1 MAARSARLLLM
12 TTKQSGWRNMLGLI
26 GWIAVVYP
34 AWLAVSEWL
43 GATTPRITAWGQTF
57 LHWFI
62 IPTGILGFLATRL
75 RFRAL
80 AAVALLTTLSL
91 SLTTFFAMRP
101 YPIPSAKPGD
111 EQLTVAFANVYNNN
125 TQTAAIADALVASDA
140 DVIVVAEL
148 TPPVLRAINT
158 LGAKH
163 PFQAGSADPAN
174 EGIALWSRYPITR
187 TENRRAGHAA
197 LLVTLDVHGK
207 SVQLFAVHP
216 FNNGIG
222 IPNSDWERS
231 ADEVARQSD
240 AITGP
245 TIVVGDFNA
254 TLAHPPLRQMQ
265 DNGYREVHS
274 WLGHGLSP
282 SWPTDRGFP
291 PLFRIDHA
299 FVRGAV
305 APLAVKE
312 IPIPGGDHRGF
323 KGTFLL
329 SG

>member
-1 MAARSARLLLM
+1 M
-12 TTKQSGWRNMLGLI
+12 TTKQSGWRTMLSLI
-26 GWIAVVYP
+26 GWMTVTYP
-34 AWLAVSEWL
+34 AWLATSEWL

-62 IPTGILGFLATRL
+62 IPTGILGFLAIRL
-75 RFRAL
+75 RLRAL
-80 AAVALLTTLSL
+80 AVVALLTTLSL
-91 SLTTFFAMRP
+91 SLTTFLAMRP
-101 YPIPSAKPGD
+101 YPIPTAKPGD
-111 EQLTVAFANVYNNN
+111 AQFTVAFANVYNNN
-125 TQTAAIADALVASDA
+125 TQTAAIAEALMASDA
-140 DVIVVAEL
+140 DVIAVAEL
-148 TPPVLRAINT
+148 TPPVFRALNT
-158 LGAKH
+158 LSTSTNH
-163 PFQAGSADPAN
+163 PYQAGSADRAN

-222 IPNSDWERS
+222 IPNSDWEQS

-240 AITGP
+240 AISGP
-245 TIVVGDFNA
+245 TIVFGDFNA
-254 TLAHPPLRQMQ
+254 TLTHPPLRQMQ

-282 SWPTDRGFP
+282 SWPTDRRFP

-299 FVRGAV
+299 FVRGAL

-312 IPIPGGDHRGF
+312 FPIPGGDHRGF
-323 KGTFLL
+323 VATYLL
-329 SG
+329 TG

>member
-1 MAARSARLLLM
+1 M
-12 TTKQSGWRNMLGLI
+12 TTKQSGWRTILGLF
-26 GWIAVVYP
+26 GWMTVVYP
-34 AWLAVSEWL
+34 LWLAVSEWL
-43 GATTPRITAWGQTF
+43 GATTPRITAWGETF

-62 IPTGILGFLATRL
+62 VPTGILGFLATRL

-80 AAVALLTTLSL
+80 AVVALLTTLSL
-91 SLTTFFAMRP
+91 SLTTLFAMRP
-101 YPIPSAKPGD
+101 YPIPTAKPGD

-125 TQTAAIADALVASDA
+125 PLTASIADALVASDA
-140 DVIVVAEL
+140 DVLAVAEL
-148 TPPVLRAINT
+148 TPPVQRAMNT
-158 LGAKH
+158 LTSKNY
-163 PFQAGSADPAN
+163 PYQAGSADRAA
-174 EGIALWSRYPITR
+174 EGIAIWSRYPITR

-231 ADEVARQSD
+231 ADEVARQAD

-245 TIVVGDFNA
+245 TIVFGDFNA
-254 TLAHPPLRQMQ
+254 TLAHPPLRKMQ

-282 SWPTDRGFP
+282 SWPMDRWFP

-312 IPIPGGDHRGF
+312 LPIPGSDHRGF
-323 KGTFLL
+323 VATYLL
-329 SG
+329 TG

>member
-1 MAARSARLLLM
+1 M
-12 TTKQSGWRNMLGLI
+12 TTKQSGWRKMLGLI
-26 GWIAVVYP
+26 GWITVAYP

-62 IPTGILGFLATRL
+62 IPTGILGFLASWVRL
-75 RFRAL
+75 RAL
-80 AAVALLTTLSL
+80 AVVALLTTLSL
-91 SLTTFFAMRP
+91 SLTTFLAMRP
-101 YPIPSAKPGD
+101 YPIPTAKPGD

-125 TQTAAIADALVASDA
+125 TQTAEIADALIASDA
-140 DVIVVAEL
+140 DVIAVAEL
-148 TPPVLRAINT
+148 TPPVMRAINT
-158 LGAKH
+158 LGANYRY
-163 PFQAGSADPAN
+163 QAGSADRAN

-187 TENRRAGHAA
+187 TENRQAGHAA

-216 FNNGIG
+216 YNNGIG

-231 ADEVARQSD
+231 ANEVARQAD

-282 SWPTDRGFP
+282 SWPTDRFFP

-312 IPIPGGDHRGF
+312 MPIAGSDHRGF
-323 KGTFLL
+323 VATFLL
-329 SG
+329 TG

>member
-1 MAARSARLLLM
+1 M
-12 TTKQSGWRNMLGLI
+12 TTKQSGWRNMLSLI
-26 GWIAVVYP
+26 GWMMVVYP
-34 AWLAVSEWL
+34 AWLALSEWF

-62 IPTGILGFLATRL
+62 IPTGVFGVIAARL

-80 AAVALLTTLSL
+80 AVIALLTTLSL
-91 SLTTFFAMRP
+91 SVTTLVAMRP
-101 YPIPSAKPGD
+101 YPIPTAQQGD
-111 EQLTVAFANVYNNN
+111 QQFTIAFANVYNNN
-125 TQTAAIADALVASDA
+125 PQINNIAQALMASNA
-140 DVIVVAEL
+140 DVIAVAEL
-148 TPPVLRAINT
+148 VPTVFRALNA
-158 LGAKH
+158 LSAGSNH
-163 PFQAGSADPAN
+163 PYQAGSPDRAA
-174 EGIALWSRYPITR
+174 EGIALWSRYPIVR
-187 TENRRAGHAA
+187 TEARRAGHNA

-222 IPNSDWERS
+222 IPNSDWQQS
-231 ADEVARQSD
+231 ADEVARQAD
-240 AITGP
+240 ALTGP
-245 TIVVGDFNA
+245 TVVFGDFNA

-265 DNGYREVHS
+265 HNGYREVHS

-282 SWPTDRGFP
+282 SWPMDRKFP

-312 IPIPGGDHRGF
+312 MPIPGSDHRGF
-323 KGTFLL
+323 VATYLL
-329 SG
+329 TG